1 MTTDP
6 WADYVAAAQRLDV
19 VRRTASDAASQ
30 HAEAAAAAQVELT
43 GLQARLLPQRARLS
57 QDVGVP
63 ETDLTPTSTELEL
76 AAQVMAA
83 GPAAVAAALRD
94 ARSTADAA
102 DAATV
107 RPGRVAAPWQRN
119 LLVYGPFALVV
130 LVVQIV
136 LSAVADSQARLG
148 YALLC
153 SLTLPVFAFALGW
166 FAIGIVWGGKDRKVD
181 RTPIMG
187 AAVCLAPV
195 LISCMGVG
203 LMSLL
208 N

>member
-1 MTTDP
+1 MVEHRRRGHGEPDASRLRQLVQGHVRRRFP
-6 WADYVAAAQRLDV
+6 GRLDEASAERV
-19 VRRTASDAASQ
+19 V
-30 HAEAAAAAQVELT
+30 
-43 GLQARLLPQRARLS
+43 AR
-57 QDVGVP
+57 
-63 ETDLTPTSTELEL
+63 
-76 AAQVMAA
+76 VMACA
-83 GPAAVAAALRD
+83 HRTSGWQVRGELSPALKAKINWAVLEVLWPHR
-94 ARSTADAA
+94 
-102 DAATV
+102 
-107 RPGRVAAPWQRN
+107 GRGESGQEYDD
-119 LLVYGPFALVV
+119 LFAQAMFGDVFDV

-166 FAIGIVWGGKDRKVD
+166 VAIGIVWGGKDAKVD

-203 LMSLL
+203 LKSLI